1 MHNALVGA
9 EQALF
14 NGGEDGTLDTPGAS
28 HAAAVL
34 LAHIRAAKGNADLTA
49 GND

>member
-1 MHNALVGA
+1 MGA

-14 NGGEDGTLDTPGAS
+14 DGTEDVTLDTPGAS

-34 LAHIRAAKGNADLTA
+34 LAHLRAAKANADLTA